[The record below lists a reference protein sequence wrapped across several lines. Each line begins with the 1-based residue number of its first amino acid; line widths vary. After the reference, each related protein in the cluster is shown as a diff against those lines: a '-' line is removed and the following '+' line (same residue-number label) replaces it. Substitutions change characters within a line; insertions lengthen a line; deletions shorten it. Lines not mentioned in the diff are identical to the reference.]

1 MKDPAIWTKRELHE
15 HLQHAI
21 DVEFWTIP
29 LYLTALYSIK
39 GLKDLKKENYP
50 DAAKL
55 IHSVVIQE
63 MLHLEIVCNICNA
76 LGYAPCFH
84 PPHYDERKTIPF
96 IHPKKEILPS
106 PLHGYVCRP
115 GALNEETLK
124 LFCAIELPHAPT
136 EIAWATQK
144 TYHSIADMYHA
155 LKEGISHLWS
165 DCFVG
170 DDQNKKQKNTFREY
184 HNKEGRG
191 HGFSQVINNLPSALK
206 GIDAIVEQGE
216 GANSKH
222 VHADFRPP
230 KIEDGKVFDP
240 AWFRGEL
247 SHYHKFNMLR
257 YHHKHLPEVYS
268 EAGDADAEQ
277 EQAQLDVIYHSFLE
291 ALNKSFNADGE
302 GMTNEFWN
310 NMFALSKAII
320 AVWEKGARP
329 EFSTTKVLNT

>member
-1 MKDPAIWTKRELHE
+1 MKNPAHWTKKELHE
-15 HLQHAI
+15 HLQHAV

-39 GLKDLKKENYP
+39 GLKTLKKENYP

-55 IHSVVIQE
+55 IQSVVIQE

-84 PPHYDERKTIPF
+84 PPQYDESKSIPF

-106 PLHGYVCRP
+106 SLHGYVCRP
-115 GALNEETLK
+115 GGLNEETLK
-124 LFCAIELPHAPT
+124 LFCAIELPHARS
-136 EIAWATQK
+136 EINWDTQK
-144 TYHSIADMYHA
+144 YYHSIADMYTA
-155 LKEGISHLWS
+155 LKEGILNLWPT
-165 DCFVG
+165 CFVG
-170 DDQNKKQKNTFREY
+170 DAKNLKQKNTFREY

-191 HGFSQVINNLPSALK
+191 HGFSQAINNLESALK

-216 GANSKH
+216 GADSKH

-230 KIEDGKVFDP
+230 KIEEGKEFDP
-240 AWFRGEL
+240 GWFRGEL
-247 SHYHKFNMLR
+247 SHYHKFYMLL
-257 YHHKHLPEVYS
+257 YHHKHLPEVYG
-268 EAGDADAEQ
+268 EMEGADASQ
-277 EQAQLDVIYHSFLE
+277 EQLQLNIVYHSFLLE
-291 ALNKSFNADGE
+291 MNKSFNDEGE

-310 NMFALSKAII
+310 NMFALSNSIM

-329 EFSTTKVLNT
+329 MFSSS